1 MLNNLVPLRECPIGL
16 FIKDNT
22 LCVKTEYGNEAYIVS
37 SGECFWGGA
46 KTREQIG
53 DILVLPIPDRV
64 VERLELEFGVKYKLR
79 KPIKKEVKKTNE

>member
-1 MLNNLVPLRECPIGL
+1 MLNKLVPLKECPIGL

-53 DILVLPIPDRV
+53 DILVLPIPNRV
-64 VERLELEFGVKYKLR
+64 VERLELEFSTKYKLR
-79 KPIKKEVKKTNE
+79 KPFIREGKK